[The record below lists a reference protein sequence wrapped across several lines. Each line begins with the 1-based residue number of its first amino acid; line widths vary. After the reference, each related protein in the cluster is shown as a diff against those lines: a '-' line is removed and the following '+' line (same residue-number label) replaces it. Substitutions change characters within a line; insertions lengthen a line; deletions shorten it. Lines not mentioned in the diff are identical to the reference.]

1 MLWTYLTEDLK
12 SEEIVETF
20 CEKELQKTNQT
31 QFRIKKVTKVNG
43 DKLYMNW
50 KSYDRLFNSWLD
62 KKDKV

>member
-12 SEEIVETF
+12 SEEIVEMF
-20 CEKELQKTNQT
+20 CEKELQKANQT

-50 KSYDRLFNSWLD
+50 KSYDSLFNSWLD

>member
-43 DKLYMNW
+43 DKLYMN
-50 KSYDRLFNSWLD
+50 
-62 KKDKV
+62 